1 MSVQRI
7 AVRIQ
12 AEDPISRLGVAAQLQ
27 TRPELRLVEA
37 GEADHADAV
46 LVVADSLDQGVVA
59 QLRDLQRTLTSALV
73 VVVSALDDAAMAA
86 AVECGVVGLVRR
98 SEATADQLVRTLG
111 AAVRGE
117 AAIPADLLGRLLQQM
132 SRLQRQILDP
142 RGRSF
147 SGLHQREIDVL
158 KLVAEGHD
166 TREIAARLAYSER
179 TVKNVLQDVTSR
191 LQLRNRTHAVVYA
204 MRQGLI

>member
-7 AVRIQ
+7 AVRVQ
-12 AEDPISRLGVAAQLQ
+12 AGDPISRLGVAAQLR

-37 GEADHADAV
+37 AETDDADAV
-46 LVVADSLDQGVVA
+46 LVVADSLDQEVVA
-59 QLRDLQRTLTSALV
+59 QLRDLQRTLSSALV
-73 VVVSALDDAAMAA
+73 LVVSVLDDAAMTT

-98 SEATADQLVRTLG
+98 SEATADQLVHTLG

-117 AAIPADLLGRLLQQM
+117 GAIPPDLLGRLLQQM
-132 SRLQRQILDP
+132 SQLPRQIMDRRSL
-142 RGRSF
+142 SF
-147 SGLHQREIDVL
+147 SGLHPREVEVL
-158 KLVAEGHD
+158 KLVADGHG
-166 TREIAARLAYSER
+166 TREIAAQLAYSER

-191 LQLRNRTHAVVYA
+191 LHLRNRTHAVVYA